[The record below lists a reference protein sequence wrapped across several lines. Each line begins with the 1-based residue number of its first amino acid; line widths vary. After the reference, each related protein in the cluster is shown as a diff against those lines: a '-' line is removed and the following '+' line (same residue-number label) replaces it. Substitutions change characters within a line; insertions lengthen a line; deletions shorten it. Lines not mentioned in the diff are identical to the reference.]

1 MKFKIYFNDNN
12 SVEALDEKSQ
22 KISVNELLQK
32 LKNSDYNEKHE
43 IVFCTSNNSKI
54 YLETCEGYG
63 TTLYKIN
70 VDARFKNYYDVNTN
84 ASLEL
89 KFDMENINYHAYGI
103 GTSGFTNY
111 SAFDN
116 DVIHDVIEL
125 WWEKAFYYRENG
137 DFENMFNSILE
148 IEFQR
153 AIDYRTHNFSRIK
166 EQLLTYR
173 QMLLIEK
180 KQIDDKLEHNSLLLS
195 KLEDENNK
203 GLRIK

>member
-1 MKFKIYFNDNN
+1 MEFKILFNDGKAEIFNDKN
-12 SVEALDEKSQ
+12 EKLSYA
-22 KISVNELLQK
+22 EFLQM
-32 LKNSDYNEKHE
+32 LKDSDYDKGHK
-43 IVFCTSNNSKI
+43 IVFYTSNNSRI

-70 VDARFKNYYDVNTN
+70 VDARFMGYYDVNTN

-103 GTSGFTNY
+103 GASGFTNY

-116 DVIHDVIEL
+116 DVIHDVIEF

-173 QMLLIEK
+173 QMFLIEK

-195 KLEDENNK
+195 KLEDEKNK